1 MIIMGS
7 TLKSITTQKPAIIK
21 LAQYYHADNI
31 RIFGSFARNEAND
44 ESDVD
49 FVVNF
54 APNACL
60 FDQVGLID
68 ALSKLLQRK
77 VDVVSERAVSPYLQ
91 EIINKE
97 ALPL

>member
-1 MIIMGS
+1 MMDL
-7 TLKSITTQKPAIIK
+7 TLKSITTQKIAIMK

-31 RIFGSFARNEAND
+31 RIFGSFARNEAN
-44 ESDVD
+44 EGSDVD
-49 FVVNF
+49 FLVSF
-54 APNACL
+54 APNASL